1 MNYLRNRRNNVLE
14 NRDDWKEELEEDLKE
29 LNVLMPDTEQIRQR
43 LHILRKNLETEKSIV
58 NEYTK
63 KAELTEKEILRQ

>member
-29 LNVLMPDTEQIRQR
+29 LNVLMPEQNRSGGGYIF
-43 LHILRKNLETEKSIV
+43 
-58 NEYTK
+58 
-63 KAELTEKEILRQ
+63 